1 MCVGVATNDVIISV
15 NIREVTQGNDHM
27 FAYDVALP
35 FLSDGLYTTT
45 DWKAVLLP
53 INTCFLLLSLQKIG
67 SYSDIINC
75 PDMLQFIE
83 DIKSLWWQ
91 DWDSGNTMYL
101 SELRLEMGKFCEP
114 GVGVDVV
121 SVLQAW
127 WWAARG
133 CLGEVPGGVRAPT
146 CPHCGRT
153 FTRHDSLKQYLR
165 IHTGERPYKCS
176 NCGHAF
182 KHRMSLTRHK
192 SKCVPGTLALPQLWK
207 QI

>member
-1 MCVGVATNDVIISV
+1 
-15 NIREVTQGNDHM
+15 
-27 FAYDVALP
+27 
-35 FLSDGLYTTT
+35 
-45 DWKAVLLP
+45 
-53 INTCFLLLSLQKIG
+53 
-67 SYSDIINC
+67 
-75 PDMLQFIE
+75 
-83 DIKSLWWQ
+83 
-91 DWDSGNTMYL
+91 MYL
-101 SELRLEMGKFCEP
+101 SELRLDVGKVCEP

-153 FTRHDSLKQYLR
+153 FTRHDSLKQHLR

-192 SKCVPGTLALPQLWK
+192 SKCVPGALALPQLWK